1 MTKKNKHKEMD
12 PELDPEVAPEVSPD
26 QDVSETA
33 LKEMAQAAELE
44 AAAGSLVGEI
54 EKLSL
59 ELEQKT
65 KEAEEAGDKYR
76 RTYADFENYRKRVQ
90 RDQAE
95 FRKYANEQMALEL
108 LTVIDHLSLALKHAN
123 EGGSSGDALQQGV
136 EMVYKQFRDVLE
148 KFGITPF
155 KAEGESFDPAMH
167 EAMMQV
173 ETGDVPENTVVQVFQ
188 DGYLYHEK
196 ILRHAKV
203 GVSKKP
209 PAAEGDAAVTQEE
222 GGKEEQ

>member
-1 MTKKNKHKEMD
+1 
-12 PELDPEVAPEVSPD
+12 
-26 QDVSETA
+26 
-33 LKEMAQAAELE
+33 MAQAAEPE
-44 AAAGSLVGEI
+44 AADGSLVREI
-54 EKLSL
+54 EKLAI

-65 KEAEEAGDKYR
+65 KEAEEANDKYR
-76 RTYADFENYRKRVQ
+76 RTYADFENYRKRMQ
-90 RDQAE
+90 RDQAD

-108 LTVIDHLSLALKHAN
+108 LSVLDHLGLALKHACEAPEKS
-123 EGGSSGDALQQGV
+123 EGLQQGV

-155 KAEGESFDPAMH
+155 KAEGEHFNPAKH

-173 ETGDVPENTVVQVFQ
+173 ETGDVPENMVVQVFQ

-209 PAAEGDAAVTQEE
+209 ATSAGDRAVTAEE
-222 GGKEEQ
+222 EDG